1 MDMMK
6 ILIVNILR
14 ILVDFTKM
22 GEKFQD
28 NANIVNII
36 IHMVNMVVQYVGI
49 FMEKMRRM
57 MRMSEEIRK
66 KKIVDEFINDIVV
79 ELVIDTINDINS
91 AINEYMYKAINKLK
105 EIEDYYEFEEK
116 FREIGTI
123 YLGLTADLVNAHH
136 DFVVRCEEVINNE

>member
-1 MDMMK
+1 
-6 ILIVNILR
+6 
-14 ILVDFTKM
+14 
-22 GEKFQD
+22 
-28 NANIVNII
+28 
-36 IHMVNMVVQYVGI
+36 
-49 FMEKMRRM
+49 